1 MKCLTEAYKVV
12 CCISD
17 PKFPTPYN
25 FNFGSDEDT
34 IKNRLDF

>member
-1 MKCLTEAYKVV
+1 MECLRTVYKAI

-25 FNFGSDEDT
+25 FSFGKPGDLA
-34 IKNRLDF
+34 INR